1 MQLERVRLEE
11 SDSFPRIGSFEQFF
25 SDTLK
30 HDIFHVVNMSFLP
43 FQINNR
49 HMLFFIALLINKCYY
64 NSGSHK
70 SLIQFQHA
78 LFV

>member
-30 HDIFHVVNMSFLP
+30 HDIFHVVNMSFLL

-70 SLIQFQHA
+70 SLTQFQHA